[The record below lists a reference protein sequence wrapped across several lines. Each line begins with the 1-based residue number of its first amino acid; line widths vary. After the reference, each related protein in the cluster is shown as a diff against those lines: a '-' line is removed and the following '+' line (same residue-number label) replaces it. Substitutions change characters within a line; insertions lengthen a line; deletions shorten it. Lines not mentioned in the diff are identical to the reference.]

1 MSPRLELKPPTGS
14 LSGFGLEAWLLGT
27 PGELDAAQ
35 AALAA
40 VGTVQWAG
48 TGGIRGH
55 RDALTCADQGRQ
67 RAYLRVHIG
76 GVR

>member
-1 MSPRLELKPPTGS
+1 VELKPPTGS
-14 LSGFGLEAWLLGT
+14 GSGFGLEIWALGT
-27 PGELDAAQ
+27 PGELDVAQ

-40 VGTVQWAG
+40 AGVVQWAG
-48 TGGIRGH
+48 TGGVRGH
-55 RDALTCADQGRQ
+55 RDTLGGADQGRQ